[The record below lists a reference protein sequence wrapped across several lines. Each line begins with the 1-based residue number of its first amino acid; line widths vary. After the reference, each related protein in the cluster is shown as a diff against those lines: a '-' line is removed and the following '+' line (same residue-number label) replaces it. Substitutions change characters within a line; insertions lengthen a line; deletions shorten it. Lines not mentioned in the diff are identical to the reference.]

1 MKSKFIYLIILMF
14 IERNI
19 YAENI
24 EMNADIITLDKINQ
38 TTVFENN
45 VVIKDQDGTVIKSN
59 FAEYN
64 KNKNTI
70 YLKDKIIIND
80 NNKNILKSNEATFNR
95 NLKILKTLGKTSFF
109 SSEGYKLVSS
119 DITIDNNKKLIFS
132 KKPSQISDLEGNSI
146 DLENFEYMSLEKIFK
161 SVGRI
166 KLDDHKKNSYLFS
179 QLIIDTEKKEMI
191 GTDIKAYL
199 NDEQFKADKRNK
211 PRIFANSMQI
221 KDQNT
226 SFQNSS
232 MTFCDYR
239 SNDKCPPWQMLAKN
253 MSHNE
258 KNKTIYY
265 DNVVLK
271 IYNIP
276 VLYFPYFFHPD
287 PSVDR
292 KSGFLIPTFNS
303 SKLLGASSAI
313 PYFYDINYDKDL
325 TITPKIFTE
334 HNPLFLTEYRQA
346 FKDSRLH
353 IDTSYTKGLK
363 KKTSKTKLGERSH
376 FFLNFFKTSK
386 KDNRDNE
393 IKFNIESA
401 SNKKYLK
408 TYKIETNL
416 VDYNKNVFE
425 NYFSFTSNSED
436 DFFGLET
443 QAFKDVRDNKL
454 DRYEYITPSVT
465 YSKNLTN
472 FKNLGS
478 GNITSNFKIE
488 NYETNKTNK
497 SFINDLTWDLR
508 SFLFNNGIKSRVLS
522 EFKNVNYEAKNIPG
536 LKTEKSSEIY
546 GAIGHFSELKLLK
559 NYSNNHRHFFT
570 PKFLLRYAPGNMKKE
585 TDGDRIDPSNIFSLN
600 RVSSEDNFESGL
612 NATLG
617 FEYEIQK
624 NKNSFLF
631 TGGQIINNKEN
642 KKMSSET
649 SLDEKL
655 SDFVASSTFNFN
667 DKVNLNYNFSLD
679 ENYKKVNYNDFQST
693 LNFNMFSMNF
703 NYLKE
708 SEHYGE
714 NEYIESQ
721 LNFMANKNKIISL
734 KGKRNLI
741 TNSSDYYDLSYEYFN
756 DCLRAGIVYRREF
769 YNDSE
774 IDPENTLMF
783 KITLVPFGDLAS
795 QSIDQ

>member
-1 MKSKFIYLIILMF
+1 MKSKFIYLIILIF

-24 EMNADIITLDKINQ
+24 EINADNITLDKINQ

-45 VVIKDQDGTVIKSN
+45 VIIKDQDGTVIKGN
-59 FAEYN
+59 YAEYN

-80 NNKNILKSNEATFNR
+80 INKNILKSNEATLDR
-95 NLKILKTLGKTSFF
+95 NLKILKTFGKTSFF

-119 DITIDNNKKLIFS
+119 DITIDNKKKLIFS
-132 KKPSQISDLEGNSI
+132 RKTSQISDVKGNNI
-146 DLENFEYMSLEKIFK
+146 DLDNFEYMSIEKIFK
-161 SVGRI
+161 SVGKI
-166 KLDDHKKNSYLFS
+166 KLDDYKKNSYFFS

-199 NDEQFKADKRNK
+199 NDEKFKADKRNK
-211 PRIFANSMQI
+211 PRIFANSMKI
-221 KDQNT
+221 KNLNT
-226 SFQNSS
+226 SFQKSS

-239 SNDKCPPWQMLAKN
+239 KNDKCPPWQMLAKN
-253 MSHNE
+253 ISHNE

-292 KSGFLIPTFNS
+292 RSGFLIPTFNN
-303 SKLLGASSAI
+303 SKLLGASTAI

-334 HNPLFLTEYRQA
+334 HNPLFLAEYKQA

-353 IDTSYTKGLK
+353 IDTSYTEGLR
-363 KKTSKTKLGERSH
+363 KKTSKTQLGERSH
-376 FFLNFFKTSK
+376 FFLNFFKIFK
-386 KDNRDNE
+386 KGNRENQ
-393 IKFNIESA
+393 IKLNIENA
-401 SNKKYLK
+401 SYRKYLK
-408 TYKIETNL
+408 TYKIETDL
-416 VDYNKNVFE
+416 VDYNKNILE
-425 NYFSFTSNSED
+425 NYFSFNSSSED
-436 DFFGLET
+436 GFFGFET
-443 QAFKDVRDNKL
+443 QAFKDLRDNKQ
-454 DRYEYITPSVT
+454 DRYEYITPSIT
-465 YSKNLTN
+465 YSKNLSD

-497 SFINDLTWDLR
+497 SFINDLSW
-508 SFLFNNGIKSRVLS
+508 SHKNYLFYNGIKSSILS
-522 EFKNVNYEAKNIPG
+522 EIKNVNYEAKNIPG
-536 LKTEKSSEIY
+536 LKSEKSTEIY
-546 GAIGHFSELKLLK
+546 GAIGHFSELKLFK
-559 NYSNNHRHFFT
+559 DYSNNHRHFFT
-570 PKFLLRYAPGNMKKE
+570 PKFLLRFAPGNMKKE
-585 TDGDRIDPSNIFSLN
+585 TDGGRISSSNIFSLN
-600 RVSSEDNFESGL
+600 RASSDDNFENGL
-612 NATLG
+612 SATLG
-617 FEYEIQK
+617 FDYEIQK

-631 TGGQIINNKEN
+631 SGGQIINKKEN
-642 KKMSSET
+642 KKMSSES

-655 SDFVASSTFNFN
+655 SDFVASSNFNFN
-667 DKVNLNYNFSLD
+667 DKVKLNYNFSLD
-679 ENYKKVNYNDFQST
+679 ENYKKINYNDFQST
-693 LNFNMFSMNF
+693 LNFDIFSMNF
-703 NYLKE
+703 NYFKE

-721 LNFMANKNKIISL
+721 FNFTTDRNKIISL

-783 KITLVPFGDLAS
+783 KITLVPFGNLAS